1 MRELTIEHLAYL
13 LKEAKEN
20 NKPQPI
26 FFLGAGASRSGN
38 IPLTQEI
45 IDDILNKHPN
55 SPFIKGLDE
64 EQRTYANLMNCLT
77 PHERNELLKGYI
89 DKAKINVTHIYLAQ
103 LLQEG
108 FVDYILTVNFD
119 NLMLRALAM
128 FNIFPSTY
136 DMAILKDLTTT
147 TFKEKSVVYLH
158 GQSHGLWLLNTPEEM
173 SKVKTIIPRIFD
185 SIKNERP
192 WIFIGYSGEDPVFE
206 HIKKLGRFDNSLYW
220 ITYNDES
227 PKPQVEKF
235 ISDPHT
241 NAFLIKGYDSDS
253 FMLKLNS
260 ELGLDQPRIVDKPFT
275 ALQEMLQEIV
285 DIDEKEHFQGV
296 KERLEIA
303 KRQVSEAIQQYE
315 VGDVKTDT
323 NSIGLEIDKLKKEII
338 NLVIVKDY
346 DKEKISNIEEK
357 VMRTNDNTLHD
368 LLSGVYNNW
377 GIDLKNLAKS
387 KEGEETE
394 KLYQQAFEKYEKA
407 VEIKP
412 DKHEAYNNWGI
423 ALCNLAKIRE
433 GEEAEKL
440 YQQAFEKY
448 EKAVE
453 IKPDM
458 YEAYNNWG
466 ITLRNLGKS
475 KEGEEEEKLYQ
486 QAIEKYEKAVE
497 IKPDMYE
504 AYNNWG
510 NALRDM
516 AASKGGEEA
525 DKLYRQ
531 AVEKYKKGV
540 EIKPDMHEAYN
551 SWGIALKNLAA
562 SKEGEEAEKLYQQAI
577 EKYEK
582 AVEIKP
588 DMYEA
593 YNNWGIALGDMAA
606 SKEGEEAD
614 ELYQQAFEK
623 YEKAIEIKPD
633 NHKAYTNWRI
643 DIEKL
648 AKRKEGEEADRL
660 YQQAMQLK
668 ERAKVAKHQVAYAHL
683 SLSGS

>member
-1 MRELTIEHLAYL
+1 MQELTIEHLAYL

-20 NKPQPI
+20 HKPQPI

-45 IDDILNKHPN
+45 INDILNKHPN

-64 EQRTYANLMNCLT
+64 EQRTYASLMNCLT

-108 FVDYILTVNFD
+108 FIDYILTVNFD

-235 ISDPHT
+235 ISDPHI

-303 KRQVSEAIQQYE
+303 KRQVSEAIQKYE
-315 VGDVKTDT
+315 LGDVIRDS
-323 NSIGLEIDKLKKEII
+323 NLIELEIDKLKKEII
-338 NLVIVKDY
+338 NLMIDKDY
-346 DKEKISNIEEK
+346 DKEKISSIEEK
-357 VMRTNDNTLHD
+357 VKKTNDNTLHD
-368 LLSGVYNNW
+368 LISGLYNNW
-377 GIDLKNLAKS
+377 GIALRNLAKS
-387 KEGEETE
+387 KEGEEGE

-412 DKHEAYNNWGI
+412 DKHEAYYNWGI
-423 ALCNLAKIRE
+423 ALRNLAESKE
-433 GEEAEKL
+433 GEEGEKL

-453 IKPDM
+453 IKPD
-458 YEAYNNWG
+458 
-466 ITLRNLGKS
+466 K
-475 KEGEEEEKLYQ
+475 
-486 QAIEKYEKAVE
+486 
-497 IKPDMYE
+497 
-504 AYNNWG
+504 
-510 NALRDM
+510 
-516 AASKGGEEA
+516 
-525 DKLYRQ
+525 
-531 AVEKYKKGV
+531 
-540 EIKPDMHEAYN
+540 HEAY
-551 SWGIALKNLAA
+551 
-562 SKEGEEAEKLYQQAI
+562 
-577 EKYEK
+577 
-582 AVEIKP
+582 
-588 DMYEA
+588 
-593 YNNWGIALGDMAA
+593 
-606 SKEGEEAD
+606 
-614 ELYQQAFEK
+614 
-623 YEKAIEIKPD
+623 
-633 NHKAYTNWRI
+633 
-643 DIEKL
+643 
-648 AKRKEGEEADRL
+648 
-660 YQQAMQLK
+660 
-668 ERAKVAKHQVAYAHL
+668 
-683 SLSGS
+683 

>member
-1 MRELTIEHLAYL
+1 M
-13 LKEAKEN
+13 
-20 NKPQPI
+20 
-26 FFLGAGASRSGN
+26 
-38 IPLTQEI
+38 
-45 IDDILNKHPN
+45 
-55 SPFIKGLDE
+55 
-64 EQRTYANLMNCLT
+64 
-77 PHERNELLKGYI
+77 KGYI

-227 PKPQVEKF
+227 PTPQVERF

-275 ALQEMLQEIV
+275 ALQDMLQEIV
-285 DIDEKEHFQGV
+285 DVDEKEHFQGV

-315 VGDVKTDT
+315 LGDVIADA
-323 NSIGLEIDKLKKEII
+323 NSIEIEIDKLKKEII
-338 NLVIVKDY
+338 NLTIVKEY
-346 DKEKISNIEEK
+346 DKEKIMSIEEK
-357 VMRTNDNTLHD
+357 VKGTNDNTLHE
-368 LLSGVYNNW
+368 LLSGLYYNW
-377 GIDLKNLAKS
+377 GNALNNLVKG
-387 KEGEETE
+387 KEGEEAE
-394 KLYQQAFEKYEKA
+394 KLYQQAFEKYAKAVEIKPDKHEAYNNWGINLKKLAKSKEGKEAEELYQQAFEKYAKA

-423 ALCNLAKIRE
+423 ALRDLAKSKE
-433 GEEAEKL
+433 GKEAEKLYQQASEKYAKAVEIKPDKHEAYNSWGIALGDLAKSEEGKEAEKLYQQASEKYAKAVKIKPDKHEAYYNWGIDLMNWAKSKEGKEAEKL

-448 EKAVE
+448 AKAVE
-453 IKPDM
+453 IKPDKH
-458 YEAYNNWG
+458 EAY
-466 ITLRNLGKS
+466 I
-475 KEGEEEEKLYQ
+475 
-486 QAIEKYEKAVE
+486 
-497 IKPDMYE
+497 
-504 AYNNWG
+504 NWG
-510 NALRDM
+510 NALREM
-516 AASKGGEEA
+516 AKSKDGEEA
-525 DKLYRQ
+525 GELNQQ
-531 AVEKYKKGV
+531 ASEKYQKAA
-540 EIKPDMHEAYN
+540 EIK
-551 SWGIALKNLAA
+551 S
-562 SKEGEEAEKLYQQAI
+562 S
-577 EKYEK
+577 
-582 AVEIKP
+582 
-588 DMYEA
+588 
-593 YNNWGIALGDMAA
+593 
-606 SKEGEEAD
+606 
-614 ELYQQAFEK
+614 
-623 YEKAIEIKPD
+623 
-633 NHKAYTNWRI
+633 
-643 DIEKL
+643 
-648 AKRKEGEEADRL
+648 
-660 YQQAMQLK
+660 
-668 ERAKVAKHQVAYAHL
+668 
-683 SLSGS
+683 